1 MVGTAEAPRPRRPP
15 QRGSGVQFGGS
26 FQFGVSFSS
35 GLVLA
40 RRPVGVPG
48 VPPRWPASPPG
59 IREPPV
65 GFVPRHWDF
74 SSEDV
79 CDTCIRHM
87 ASITLAPP
95 RTIAERYLRGDLLNR
110 SCVAYEALLQ
120 DVKGLHGHDV
130 KEVRRERRIMK
141 QLPGGEDALKQ
152 LDARAPP
159 PPPPP
164 VPTSTSS

>member
-1 MVGTAEAPRPRRPP
+1 M
-15 QRGSGVQFGGS
+15 SD
-26 FQFGVSFSS
+26 VS
-35 GLVLA
+35 
-40 RRPVGVPG
+40 
-48 VPPRWPASPPG
+48 
-59 IREPPV
+59 
-65 GFVPRHWDF
+65 
-74 SSEDV
+74 
-79 CDTCIRHM
+79 
-87 ASITLAPP
+87 SITLAPP

-164 VPTSTSS
+164 MPTSTSS